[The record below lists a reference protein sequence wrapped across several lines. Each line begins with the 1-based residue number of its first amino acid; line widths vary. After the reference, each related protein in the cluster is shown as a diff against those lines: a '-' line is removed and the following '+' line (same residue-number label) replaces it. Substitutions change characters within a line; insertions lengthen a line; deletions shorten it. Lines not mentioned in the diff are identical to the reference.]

1 MTAFVISWFILAY
14 FFIGGFVSG
23 YFTHR
28 YKASKEAFVTV
39 VLLWPLMV
47 AFAIICKVTMFAALW
62 SQAFTL
68 KMEKKVS
75 K

>member
-1 MTAFVISWFILAY
+1 MTAFVISWLVLAY
-14 FFIGGFVSG
+14 FFVGGFVSG

-28 YKASKEAFVTV
+28 CKANKEAFVTV

-62 SQAFTL
+62 SQAFAL
-68 KMEKKVS
+68 KTEKRAS